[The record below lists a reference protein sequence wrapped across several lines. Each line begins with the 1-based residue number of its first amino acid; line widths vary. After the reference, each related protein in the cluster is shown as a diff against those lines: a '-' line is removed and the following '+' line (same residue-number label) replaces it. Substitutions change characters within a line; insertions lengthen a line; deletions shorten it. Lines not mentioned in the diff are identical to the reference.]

1 MALDPTLGAAHAL
14 AGDSPQQPLT
24 LIAIRWCGGSPHLKV
39 MWRSAGYGV
48 DESLQ
53 GLLVHMVLLQRG
65 TLFIE

>member
-1 MALDPTLGAAHAL
+1 
-14 AGDSPQQPLT
+14 
-24 LIAIRWCGGSPHLKV
+24 

-65 TLFIE
+65 TLFRHTVIKLPEHQYLLGMVQCMIEIHAPVPHP